1 MSRIFVRSALDAP
14 FYILLLV
21 EMSEIF
27 VQSKLQA
34 LFYIL
39 WSSKRAPVPLTFKEA
54 KGKLI
59 SGESCAKD
67 WTIYFMISSQD
78 RIVPCKRCCM
88 WDRNPTYVCP
98 FRVWSLPECAELV
111 AVAVSLPNSV
121 YVSLC

>member
-1 MSRIFVRSALDAP
+1 MSRIFVRSELDAP

-21 EMSEIF
+21 EMSRIF

-59 SGESCAKD
+59 SGTLGVE
-67 WTIYFMISSQD
+67 
-78 RIVPCKRCCM
+78 PL
-88 WDRNPTYVCP
+88 
-98 FRVWSLPECAELV
+98 SLALKTGLYT
-111 AVAVSLPNSV
+111 S
-121 YVSLC
+121 